1 MSDELKNNDRDPLGL
16 NALGRLIDEA
26 KSDPAKIT
34 KVAEMFDRTLRRY
47 TAMKDRYR
55 LLKESSR
62 QLAEETAWLRDQCDD
77 FIMEQESL
85 YEHSAFA
92 QKERM

>member
-1 MSDELKNNDRDPLGL
+1 MSEEFKSNVQDPLGL
-16 NALGRLIDEA
+16 NALGRLIGEA
-26 KSDPAKIT
+26 EADPAKIT
-34 KVAEMFDRTLRRY
+34 KVAEMFEHTRRRY

-77 FIMEQESL
+77 FIVEQESL
-85 YEHSAFA
+85 YEASSFA
-92 QKERM
+92 KKERM